1 MNYHHHPL
9 PLPSPPK
16 KYKKEIII
24 FTESNKHIVG
34 VTAISAD
41 LQQTHFFMDSYMCQL
56 A

>member
-1 MNYHHHPL
+1 MNYHHPL
-9 PLPSPPK
+9 SPPQK
-16 KYKKEIII
+16 KYKEIII
-24 FTESNKHIVG
+24 FTENNKHIVR